1 VRRATARCTRL
12 IDLGQMFLLG
22 TTPGHSR
29 WNVGGRRTMWRMSN
43 GQAVIFIALIVIAV
57 ALMLMLLA

>member
-1 VRRATARCTRL
+1 MNRTDRPGRMFSIWELPRRR
-12 IDLGQMFLLG
+12 
-22 TTPGHSR
+22 SR

>member
-1 VRRATARCTRL
+1 
-12 IDLGQMFLLG
+12 MFLLG
-22 TTPGHSR
+22 TTPGRSR

-43 GQAVIFIALIVIAV
+43 VQAVIFIALIVIAV